1 MSTIKVLLVEDEQ
14 MLAEIISDTLNN
26 THEFNIILAYDGL
39 QALEFARKDS
49 FDVIVTDIMMP
60 KMDGFT
66 FVKELRKEGDGTP
79 VLFLTAR
86 STTDDLVKGFGIGG
100 NDYLKKPFDINEL
113 IVRIKALAGRAVV
126 EVQSRETYSIGKY
139 IFNTQANTL
148 YYNHIDEET
157 CIKLSAR
164 ESAVLEY
171 LCHNMGQTIES
182 SVILNAL
189 WGSDNYFNLRSLNV
203 YITKLRR
210 HLENDPSI
218 EIISIR
224 GVGYRLQLT

>member
-1 MSTIKVLLVEDEQ
+1 M
-14 MLAEIISDTLNN
+14 
-26 THEFNIILAYDGL
+26 
-39 QALEFARKDS
+39 
-49 FDVIVTDIMMP
+49 
-60 KMDGFT
+60 
-66 FVKELRKEGDGTP
+66 
-79 VLFLTAR
+79 
-86 STTDDLVKGFGIGG
+86 
-100 NDYLKKPFDINEL
+100 
-113 IVRIKALAGRAVV
+113 
-126 EVQSRETYSIGKY
+126 
-139 IFNTQANTL
+139 
-148 YYNHIDEET
+148 
-157 CIKLSAR
+157 
-164 ESAVLEY
+164 LEY